1 MNLTQK
7 IIGSHLVSGTMTPGS
22 EIGLRIDQTL
32 TQDATGTMAW
42 LQFEALGIPRV
53 KTDISL
59 SYVDHNTLQMN
70 FRNPDDHRFL
80 RTVAAKFG
88 GVYSGPGTGI
98 CHQLHLENFA
108 KPGATLVGSDSHTPT
123 AGGICSLAMGAG
135 GLSVALA
142 MAGEPYYIPMPKVV
156 RVFLTGALTG
166 WASAKDV
173 ILELLRRRTVKGG
186 VGRVFE
192 YAGPGVA
199 TLSVP
204 ERATIANMGAELG
217 ATGTLF
223 PSDGVTRAFLKAMG
237 READW
242 RELGPDAD
250 AAYDEEEAI
259 DLSTL
264 VPLAAQPHM
273 PDRVVPVSE
282 LDGLPV
288 EQVCIGSCTNS
299 SYADLKLVAQILG
312 GHRINPGTDA
322 MISPGSKQVLTMLAQ
337 EGLLEPLI
345 SSGAR
350 LLECSCG
357 PCIGS
362 GGAPVTAG
370 VSARTFNRNFEGRS
384 GTKDAKVYLVSPL
397 TAAQAA
403 LNGKFTDPATWG
415 TPPAKPELPAD
426 PPSIRHLF
434 VFPPENGEGVEVLR
448 GPNIVA
454 LEKFPRLDASGD
466 VLEAS
471 VVIRLGDN
479 ITTDHIMPAGA
490 EILALRSNIP
500 AISEHVFVR
509 VDPDFVK
516 RARAVSEAGGNG
528 VIVAG
533 ENYGQGSS
541 REHAA
546 LAPLYLG
553 IKAVIVKSFARIHVA
568 NLINAGILP
577 LTFRNEADY
586 DRISEGDVLSL
597 PDIRRRIAEGDDVVL
612 KMGGPMMGAPI
623 KDTNVPIIK
632 GSNGIIAIAADHTE
646 EKECIKCGRCVDVC
660 PMELQPLEIY
670 KLGQLGDAEG
680 LLKLNVMDCFSCKCC
695 EYICSSK
702 IPLVSKINAAKG
714 LVMPLLKK
722 K

>member
-192 YAGPGVA
+192 YVGPGVA

-223 PSDGVTRAFLKAMG
+223 PSDDVTRAFLKAMG

-250 AAYDEEEAI
+250 AAYDEEETI

-273 PDRVVPVSE
+273 PDRVVPVAE

-299 SYADLKLVAQILG
+299 SYADLKLVAQILD

-345 SSGAR
+345 GSGAR

-362 GGAPVTAG
+362 GGAPVTSG

-434 VFPPENGEGVEVLR
+434 VFPPENGDGVEVLR
-448 GPNIVA
+448 GPNIVT

-466 VLEAS
+466 VLEAN

-479 ITTDHIMPAGA
+479 ITTAHIMPAGA

-546 LAPLYLG
+546 LAPRHLG
-553 IKAVIVKSFARIHVA
+553 IRAVIALSMARIHRA
-568 NLINAGILP
+568 NLVNFGILP
-577 LTFRNEADY
+577 LVFVNREDY
-586 DRISEGDVLSL
+586 AKVAQGA
-597 PDIRRRIAEGDDVVL
+597 DIRIPLTEITPGGVTNIEIAGVGVL
-612 KMGGPMMGAPI
+612 PVRNDLSAAEL
-623 KDTNVPIIK
+623 DIIRS
-632 GSNGIIAIAADHTE
+632 G
-646 EKECIKCGRCVDVC
+646 
-660 PMELQPLEIY
+660 
-670 KLGQLGDAEG
+670 G
-680 LLKLNVMDCFSCKCC
+680 LL
-695 EYICSSK
+695 
-702 IPLVSKINAAKG
+702 NAVKEK
-714 LVMPLLKK
+714 M
-722 K
+722 

>member
-199 TLSVP
+199 PLSVP

-259 DLSTL
+259 DLSAL

-273 PDRVVPVSE
+273 PDRVVSVAE

-299 SYADLKLVAQILG
+299 SYADLKLVAQILD

-345 SSGAR
+345 GSGAR

-362 GGAPVTAG
+362 GGAPVTSG

-434 VFPPENGEGVEVLR
+434 VFPPENGDGVEVLR

-466 VLEAS
+466 VLEAN

-546 LAPLYLG
+546 LAPRHLG
-553 IKAVIVKSFARIHVA
+553 IRAVIALSMARIHRA
-568 NLINAGILP
+568 NLVNFGILP
-577 LTFRNEADY
+577 LVFVNREDY
-586 DRISEGDVLSL
+586 AKVAQGA
-597 PDIRRRIAEGDDVVL
+597 DIRIPLTEITPGGVTNIEIAGVGVL
-612 KMGGPMMGAPI
+612 PVRNDLSAAEL
-623 KDTNVPIIK
+623 DIIRS
-632 GSNGIIAIAADHTE
+632 G
-646 EKECIKCGRCVDVC
+646 
-660 PMELQPLEIY
+660 
-670 KLGQLGDAEG
+670 G
-680 LLKLNVMDCFSCKCC
+680 LL
-695 EYICSSK
+695 
-702 IPLVSKINAAKG
+702 NAVKEK
-714 LVMPLLKK
+714 M
-722 K
+722 

>member
-70 FRNPDDHRFL
+70 FRNPDDHCFL

-259 DLSTL
+259 DLSAL

-273 PDRVVPVSE
+273 PDRVVPVAE

-299 SYADLKLVAQILG
+299 SYADLKLVAQILD

-345 SSGAR
+345 GSGAR

-362 GGAPVTAG
+362 GGAPVTSG

-434 VFPPENGEGVEVLR
+434 VFPPENGDGVEVLR

-466 VLEAS
+466 VLEAN

-516 RARAVSEAGGNG
+516 RARAVSEEGGNG

-546 LAPLYLG
+546 LAPRHLG
-553 IKAVIVKSFARIHVA
+553 IRAVIALSMARIHRA
-568 NLINAGILP
+568 NLVNFGILP
-577 LTFRNEADY
+577 LVFVNREDY
-586 DRISEGDVLSL
+586 AKVAQGA
-597 PDIRRRIAEGDDVVL
+597 DIRIPLTEITPGGVTNIEIAGVGVL
-612 KMGGPMMGAPI
+612 PVRNDLSAAEL
-623 KDTNVPIIK
+623 DIIRS
-632 GSNGIIAIAADHTE
+632 G
-646 EKECIKCGRCVDVC
+646 
-660 PMELQPLEIY
+660 
-670 KLGQLGDAEG
+670 G
-680 LLKLNVMDCFSCKCC
+680 LL
-695 EYICSSK
+695 
-702 IPLVSKINAAKG
+702 NAVKEK
-714 LVMPLLKK
+714 M
-722 K
+722 

>member
-186 VGRVFE
+186 VVE

-259 DLSTL
+259 DLSAL

-273 PDRVVPVSE
+273 PDRVVPVAE

-299 SYADLKLVAQILG
+299 SYADLKLVAQILD

-345 SSGAR
+345 GSGAR

-362 GGAPVTAG
+362 GGAPVTSG

-434 VFPPENGEGVEVLR
+434 VFPPENGDGVEVLR

-466 VLEAS
+466 VLEAN

-546 LAPLYLG
+546 LAPRHLG
-553 IKAVIVKSFARIHVA
+553 IRAVIALSMARIHRA
-568 NLINAGILP
+568 NLVNFGILP
-577 LTFRNEADY
+577 LVFVNREDY
-586 DRISEGDVLSL
+586 AKVAQGA
-597 PDIRRRIAEGDDVVL
+597 DIRIPLTEITPGGVTNIEIAGVGVL
-612 KMGGPMMGAPI
+612 PVRNDLSAAEL
-623 KDTNVPIIK
+623 DIIRS
-632 GSNGIIAIAADHTE
+632 G
-646 EKECIKCGRCVDVC
+646 
-660 PMELQPLEIY
+660 
-670 KLGQLGDAEG
+670 G
-680 LLKLNVMDCFSCKCC
+680 LL
-695 EYICSSK
+695 
-702 IPLVSKINAAKG
+702 NAVKEK
-714 LVMPLLKK
+714 M
-722 K
+722 

>member
-186 VGRVFE
+186 VGRVLE

-273 PDRVVPVSE
+273 PDRVVPVAE

-362 GGAPVTAG
+362 
-370 VSARTFNRNFEGRS
+370 SARTFNRNFEGRS

-466 VLEAS
+466 VLEAN

-546 LAPLYLG
+546 LAPRHLG
-553 IKAVIVKSFARIHVA
+553 IRAVIALSMARIHRA
-568 NLINAGILP
+568 NLVNFGILP
-577 LTFRNEADY
+577 LVFVNREDY
-586 DRISEGDVLSL
+586 AKVAQGA
-597 PDIRRRIAEGDDVVL
+597 DIRIPLAEITPGGVTNIEIAGVGVL
-612 KMGGPMMGAPI
+612 PVRNDLSAAEL
-623 KDTNVPIIK
+623 DIIRS
-632 GSNGIIAIAADHTE
+632 G
-646 EKECIKCGRCVDVC
+646 
-660 PMELQPLEIY
+660 
-670 KLGQLGDAEG
+670 G
-680 LLKLNVMDCFSCKCC
+680 LL
-695 EYICSSK
+695 
-702 IPLVSKINAAKG
+702 NAVKEK
-714 LVMPLLKK
+714 M
-722 K
+722 

>member
-259 DLSTL
+259 DLSAL

-273 PDRVVPVSE
+273 PDRVVPVAE

-299 SYADLKLVAQILG
+299 SYADLKLVAQILD

-345 SSGAR
+345 GSGAR

-362 GGAPVTAG
+362 GGAPVTSG

-434 VFPPENGEGVEVLR
+434 VFPPENGDGVEVLR

-466 VLEAS
+466 VLEAN

-516 RARAVSEAGGNG
+516 RARAVSEAGGTG

-546 LAPLYLG
+546 LAPRHLG
-553 IKAVIVKSFARIHVA
+553 IRAVIALSMARIHRA
-568 NLINAGILP
+568 NLVNFGILP
-577 LTFRNEADY
+577 LVFVNREDY
-586 DRISEGDVLSL
+586 AKVAQGA
-597 PDIRRRIAEGDDVVL
+597 DIRIPLTEITPGGVTNIEIAGVGVL
-612 KMGGPMMGAPI
+612 PVRNDLSAAEL
-623 KDTNVPIIK
+623 DIIRS
-632 GSNGIIAIAADHTE
+632 G
-646 EKECIKCGRCVDVC
+646 
-660 PMELQPLEIY
+660 
-670 KLGQLGDAEG
+670 G
-680 LLKLNVMDCFSCKCC
+680 LL
-695 EYICSSK
+695 
-702 IPLVSKINAAKG
+702 NAVKEK
-714 LVMPLLKK
+714 M
-722 K
+722 

>member
-259 DLSTL
+259 DLSAL

-273 PDRVVPVSE
+273 PDRVVPVAE

-299 SYADLKLVAQILG
+299 SYADLKLVAQILD

-345 SSGAR
+345 GSGAR

-362 GGAPVTAG
+362 GGAPVTSG

-415 TPPAKPELPAD
+415 TPPAKAELPAD

-434 VFPPENGEGVEVLR
+434 VFPPENGDGVEVLR

-466 VLEAS
+466 VLEAN

-546 LAPLYLG
+546 LAPRHLG
-553 IKAVIVKSFARIHVA
+553 IRAVIALSMARIHRA
-568 NLINAGILP
+568 NLVNFGILP
-577 LTFRNEADY
+577 LVFVNREDY
-586 DRISEGDVLSL
+586 AKVAQGA
-597 PDIRRRIAEGDDVVL
+597 DIRIPLTEITPGGVTNIEIAGVGVL
-612 KMGGPMMGAPI
+612 PVRNDLSAAEL
-623 KDTNVPIIK
+623 DIIRS
-632 GSNGIIAIAADHTE
+632 G
-646 EKECIKCGRCVDVC
+646 
-660 PMELQPLEIY
+660 
-670 KLGQLGDAEG
+670 G
-680 LLKLNVMDCFSCKCC
+680 LL
-695 EYICSSK
+695 
-702 IPLVSKINAAKG
+702 NAVKEK
-714 LVMPLLKK
+714 M
-722 K
+722 

>member
-434 VFPPENGEGVEVLR
+434 VFPPENGDGVEVLR

-546 LAPLYLG
+546 LAPRHLG
-553 IKAVIVKSFARIHVA
+553 IRAVIALSMARIHRA
-568 NLINAGILP
+568 NLVNFGILP
-577 LTFRNEADY
+577 LVFVNREDY
-586 DRISEGDVLSL
+586 AKVAQGA
-597 PDIRRRIAEGDDVVL
+597 DIRIPLAEITPGGVTNIEIAGVGVL
-612 KMGGPMMGAPI
+612 PVRNDLSAAEL
-623 KDTNVPIIK
+623 DIIRS
-632 GSNGIIAIAADHTE
+632 G
-646 EKECIKCGRCVDVC
+646 
-660 PMELQPLEIY
+660 
-670 KLGQLGDAEG
+670 G
-680 LLKLNVMDCFSCKCC
+680 LL
-695 EYICSSK
+695 
-702 IPLVSKINAAKG
+702 NAVKEK
-714 LVMPLLKK
+714 M
-722 K
+722 

>member
-173 ILELLRRRTVKGG
+173 LLELLRRRTVKGG

-273 PDRVVPVSE
+273 PDRVVPVAE

-466 VLEAS
+466 VLEAN

-546 LAPLYLG
+546 LAPRHLG
-553 IKAVIVKSFARIHVA
+553 VRAVIALSMARIHRA
-568 NLINAGILP
+568 NLVNFGILP
-577 LTFRNEADY
+577 LVFVNREDY
-586 DRISEGDVLSL
+586 AKVAQGA
-597 PDIRRRIAEGDDVVL
+597 DIRIPLAEITPGGVTNIEIAGVGVL
-612 KMGGPMMGAPI
+612 PVRNDLSAAEL
-623 KDTNVPIIK
+623 DIIRS
-632 GSNGIIAIAADHTE
+632 G
-646 EKECIKCGRCVDVC
+646 
-660 PMELQPLEIY
+660 
-670 KLGQLGDAEG
+670 G
-680 LLKLNVMDCFSCKCC
+680 LL
-695 EYICSSK
+695 
-702 IPLVSKINAAKG
+702 NAVKEK
-714 LVMPLLKK
+714 M
-722 K
+722 

>member
-273 PDRVVPVSE
+273 PDRVVPVAE

-466 VLEAS
+466 VLEAN

-546 LAPLYLG
+546 LAPRHLG
-553 IKAVIVKSFARIHVA
+553 VRAVIALSMARIHRA
-568 NLINAGILP
+568 NLVNFGILP
-577 LTFRNEADY
+577 LVFVNREDY
-586 DRISEGDVLSL
+586 AKVAQGA
-597 PDIRRRIAEGDDVVL
+597 DIRIPLTEITPGGVTDIEIAGVGVL
-612 KMGGPMMGAPI
+612 PVRNDLSAAEL
-623 KDTNVPIIK
+623 DIIRS
-632 GSNGIIAIAADHTE
+632 G
-646 EKECIKCGRCVDVC
+646 
-660 PMELQPLEIY
+660 
-670 KLGQLGDAEG
+670 G
-680 LLKLNVMDCFSCKCC
+680 LL
-695 EYICSSK
+695 
-702 IPLVSKINAAKG
+702 NAVKEK
-714 LVMPLLKK
+714 M
-722 K
+722 

>member
-217 ATGTLF
+217 ATGTLV

-259 DLSTL
+259 DLSAL

-273 PDRVVPVSE
+273 PDRVVPVAE

-299 SYADLKLVAQILG
+299 SYADLKLVAQILD

-345 SSGAR
+345 GSGAR

-362 GGAPVTAG
+362 GGAPVTSG

-434 VFPPENGEGVEVLR
+434 VFPPENGDGVEVLR

-466 VLEAS
+466 VLEAN

-546 LAPLYLG
+546 LAPRHLG
-553 IKAVIVKSFARIHVA
+553 IRAVIALSMARIHRA
-568 NLINAGILP
+568 NLVNFGILP
-577 LTFRNEADY
+577 LVFVNREDY
-586 DRISEGDVLSL
+586 AKVAQGA
-597 PDIRRRIAEGDDVVL
+597 DIRIPLTEITPGGVTNIEIAGVGVL
-612 KMGGPMMGAPI
+612 PVRNDLSAAEL
-623 KDTNVPIIK
+623 DIIRS
-632 GSNGIIAIAADHTE
+632 G
-646 EKECIKCGRCVDVC
+646 
-660 PMELQPLEIY
+660 
-670 KLGQLGDAEG
+670 G
-680 LLKLNVMDCFSCKCC
+680 LL
-695 EYICSSK
+695 
-702 IPLVSKINAAKG
+702 NAVKEK
-714 LVMPLLKK
+714 M
-722 K
+722 

>member
-288 EQVCIGSCTNS
+288 EQVCFGSCTNS

-546 LAPLYLG
+546 LAPRHLG
-553 IKAVIVKSFARIHVA
+553 IRAVIALSMARIHRA
-568 NLINAGILP
+568 NLVNFGILP
-577 LTFRNEADY
+577 LVFVNREDY
-586 DRISEGDVLSL
+586 AKVAQGA
-597 PDIRRRIAEGDDVVL
+597 DIRIPLAEITPGGVTNIEIAGVGVL
-612 KMGGPMMGAPI
+612 PVRNDLSAAEL
-623 KDTNVPIIK
+623 DIIRS
-632 GSNGIIAIAADHTE
+632 G
-646 EKECIKCGRCVDVC
+646 
-660 PMELQPLEIY
+660 
-670 KLGQLGDAEG
+670 G
-680 LLKLNVMDCFSCKCC
+680 LL
-695 EYICSSK
+695 
-702 IPLVSKINAAKG
+702 NAVKEK
-714 LVMPLLKK
+714 M
-722 K
+722 

>member
-434 VFPPENGEGVEVLR
+434 VFPPENGEDVEVLR

-471 VVIRLGDN
+471 VVIRLDDN
-479 ITTDHIMPAGA
+479 ITTDHLMPAGA

-546 LAPLYLG
+546 LAPRHLG
-553 IKAVIVKSFARIHVA
+553 VRAVIALSMARIHRA
-568 NLINAGILP
+568 NLVNFGILP
-577 LTFRNEADY
+577 LVFVNREDY
-586 DRISEGDVLSL
+586 AKVAQGA
-597 PDIRRRIAEGDDVVL
+597 DIRIPLAEITPGGVTNIEIAGVGVL
-612 KMGGPMMGAPI
+612 PVRNDLSAAEL
-623 KDTNVPIIK
+623 DIIRS
-632 GSNGIIAIAADHTE
+632 G
-646 EKECIKCGRCVDVC
+646 
-660 PMELQPLEIY
+660 
-670 KLGQLGDAEG
+670 G
-680 LLKLNVMDCFSCKCC
+680 LL
-695 EYICSSK
+695 
-702 IPLVSKINAAKG
+702 NAVKEK
-714 LVMPLLKK
+714 M
-722 K
+722 

>member
-259 DLSTL
+259 DLSAL

-273 PDRVVPVSE
+273 PDRVVPVAE

-299 SYADLKLVAQILG
+299 SYADLKLVAQILD

-345 SSGAR
+345 GSGAR

-362 GGAPVTAG
+362 GGAPVTSG

-434 VFPPENGEGVEVLR
+434 VFPPENGDGVEVLR

-466 VLEAS
+466 VLEAN

-546 LAPLYLG
+546 LAPRHLG
-553 IKAVIVKSFARIHVA
+553 IRAVIALSMARIHRA
-568 NLINAGILP
+568 NLVNFGILP
-577 LTFRNEADY
+577 LVFVNKEDY
-586 DRISEGDVLSL
+586 AKVAQGA
-597 PDIRRRIAEGDDVVL
+597 DIRIPLTEITPGGVTNIEIAGVGVL
-612 KMGGPMMGAPI
+612 PVRNDLSAAEL
-623 KDTNVPIIK
+623 DIIRS
-632 GSNGIIAIAADHTE
+632 G
-646 EKECIKCGRCVDVC
+646 
-660 PMELQPLEIY
+660 
-670 KLGQLGDAEG
+670 G
-680 LLKLNVMDCFSCKCC
+680 LL
-695 EYICSSK
+695 
-702 IPLVSKINAAKG
+702 NAVKEK
-714 LVMPLLKK
+714 M
-722 K
+722 

>member
-142 MAGEPYYIPMPKVV
+142 MAGEPYYIPKPKVV

-259 DLSTL
+259 DLSAL

-273 PDRVVPVSE
+273 PDRVVPVAE

-299 SYADLKLVAQILG
+299 SYADLKLVAQILD

-362 GGAPVTAG
+362 GGAPVTSG

-434 VFPPENGEGVEVLR
+434 VFPPENGDGVEVLR

-466 VLEAS
+466 VLEAN

-546 LAPLYLG
+546 LAPRHLG
-553 IKAVIVKSFARIHVA
+553 IRAVIALSMARIHRA
-568 NLINAGILP
+568 NLVNFGILP
-577 LTFRNEADY
+577 LVFVNREDY
-586 DRISEGDVLSL
+586 AKVAQGA
-597 PDIRRRIAEGDDVVL
+597 DIRIPLTEITPGGVTNIEIAGVGVL
-612 KMGGPMMGAPI
+612 PVRNDLSAAEL
-623 KDTNVPIIK
+623 DIIRS
-632 GSNGIIAIAADHTE
+632 G
-646 EKECIKCGRCVDVC
+646 
-660 PMELQPLEIY
+660 
-670 KLGQLGDAEG
+670 G
-680 LLKLNVMDCFSCKCC
+680 LL
-695 EYICSSK
+695 
-702 IPLVSKINAAKG
+702 NAVKEK
-714 LVMPLLKK
+714 M
-722 K
+722 